1 MVHHERQPERRA
13 ESTTR
18 DWIRWGGIAALF
30 AGGLYVATTTL
41 GLLNTQTS
49 LVTYVSEALL
59 TVALLSSLG
68 GFYGLYRA
76 HQTRLGW
83 IGLIGF
89 VVAFIAT
96 AAMGAVATANI
107 VVGHEIL
114 NLIYYDSIH
123 IWHIGGTVFGL
134 TLLWLGVLSWRDGS
148 LGLGVFSSWVGVMVL
163 VGPAVTMALEP
174 AAGVFVLGLSWV
186 AIGYALWSREPESVT
201 PAAVE

>member
-1 MVHHERQPERRA
+1 MVHHERQRERKA

-18 DWIRWGGIAALF
+18 DWIRWGGIAALL
-30 AGGLYVATTTL
+30 AGGLYAATTAI
-41 GLLNTQTS
+41 GLLDPQTS
-49 LVTYVSEALL
+49 LVTYASETLL
-59 TVALLSSLG
+59 AVALLSSLG

-76 HQTRLGW
+76 HQDRLGW

-107 VVGHEIL
+107 VVEHEIL
-114 NLIYYDSIH
+114 DLVYYDSIH

-134 TLLWLGVLSWRDGS
+134 ALLWISVLSWYDGS
-148 LGLGVFSSWVGVMVL
+148 LGLGIFSSWVGVMVL
-163 VGPAVTMALEP
+163 VGPAVTMTLEP
-174 AAGVFVLGLSWV
+174 AAGVLVLGLSWV
-186 AIGYALWSREPESVT
+186 AIGYALWSRGPESVT